1 LLRRLKTRAWS
12 RRAFVCRMRL
22 SACSDL
28 RFFHLTT
35 QSPFETWLAIDRKAR
50 LPKVDYR
57 LIRFAAF
64 RGPT

>member
-1 LLRRLKTRAWS
+1 
-12 RRAFVCRMRL
+12 VCRMRL

-57 LIRFAAF
+57 LIRFATF